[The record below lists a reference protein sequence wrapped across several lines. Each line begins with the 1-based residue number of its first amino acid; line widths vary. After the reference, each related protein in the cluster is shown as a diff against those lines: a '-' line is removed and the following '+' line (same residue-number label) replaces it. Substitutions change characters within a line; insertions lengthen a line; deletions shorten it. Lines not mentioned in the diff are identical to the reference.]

1 MVVPPEMAA
10 ISKKLS
16 ATFASRQDVENAT
29 EELGKMLAREGET
42 PEALTTF
49 AMLVIMSRLNRMEKR
64 LILWLALAAAV
75 ILAAILY

>member
-29 EELGKMLAREGET
+29 EELGKMLAREG
-42 PEALTTF
+42 
-49 AMLVIMSRLNRMEKR
+49 V
-64 LILWLALAAAV
+64 
-75 ILAAILY
+75 